1 MIPYSEFKKLDI
13 RIGRI
18 LDVNIHPKADKLLVL
33 KIDIGD
39 EVRTIVAGIKGH
51 YEREELMDKKV
62 VVITNLEQREL
73 RGIKSEGMIL
83 AAVKDDKVMLI
94 TPDEDI
100 KEGAIVQWCYK
111 KINMK
116 NVDRTP
122 VMVESEVW

>member
-1 MIPYSEFKKLDI
+1 MIPFNDFKKLDI
-13 RIGRI
+13 KVGRV
-18 LDVNIHPKADKLLVL
+18 LDVNVHPKADKLLVL
-33 KIDIGD
+33 KVDIGD

-83 AAVKDDKVMLI
+83 AAVKNDKVVLL

-100 KEGAIVQWCYK
+100 KEGAIVQ
-111 KINMK
+111 
-116 NVDRTP
+116 
-122 VMVESEVW
+122 